1 MIQIDLPTLVKR
13 LNLFSRQAL
22 EMAASE
28 CMSQQAAEITVSHV
42 LIQMLA
48 MPRSDLRV
56 ITRQGDIG
64 MEELRQALTVENY
77 TTARSADSYPAFSP
91 MLVEWLKEG
100 WLLASAEMQHS
111 ELRGGVLLLAL
122 LHSPLRYIPP
132 AAAQLLTGINRDRL
146 QQDFVQWTQE
156 SAESVVPD
164 ADCKG
169 AGALTD
175 VADSLLARYAK
186 NMTEDARND
195 RLDPVLCRDHEI
207 DLMID
212 ILCRRR
218 KNNPVV
224 VGEAGVG
231 KSALIEGLALRIV
244 AGQVPDKLK
253 NTDIMTLDLGALQ
266 AGASVKGEFE
276 KRFKGLMAE
285 VISSPVPVILFI
297 DEAHTLIGAGNQ
309 QGGLDISNLLK
320 PALARGELKTIAA
333 TTWSEYKKYF
343 EKDAALS
350 RRFQLVKVSEPN
362 AAEATIILRG
372 LSAVYEQSHGVLIDD
387 DALQAAATLS
397 ERYLSGRQLPDKA
410 IDVLDTACARVAI
423 NLSSPPK
430 QISALTTL
438 SHQQEAEIRQLE
450 RELRIG
456 LRTNTSRMTEV
467 LVQYD
472 ETLTALD
479 ELEAAWHQQ
488 QTLVQEIIAL
498 RQQLLGM
505 AEDDAASLP
514 HVDAVEDTPP
524 ESEQDNTGAKLA
536 DEAGSEQP
544 EETAETVS
552 PVQRLAQL
560 TAELDALHNDRLL
573 VSPHVDK
580 KQIAAVI
587 AEWTGV
593 PLNRLSQNEMSV
605 ITDLP
610 VWLGDTIKGQDLAIA
625 SLHKHLLT
633 ARADLRRPGR
643 PLGAFLLAGPSGVG
657 KTETVLQLA
666 ELLYGGRQYLTTI
679 NMSEF
684 QEKHTVSRL
693 IGSPPGYVG
702 YGEGGVLTEAIRQ
715 KPYSVVLLDEV
726 EKAHPDVLNLF
737 YQAFDKGEMADGEG
751 RLIDCKNIVFFLT
764 SNLGYQVI
772 VEHAD
777 DPETMQEVL
786 YPVLAD
792 FFKPALLARMEVVP
806 YQSLK
811 TRALGVL
818 PADLN
823 LRDQVGPTF
832 DQVFTSADDNKLVVP
847 QFLTRYGLQS
857 YFVKQRDE
865 LVELTA
871 MDSWVLN
878 LTRSVK
884 YSDAD
889 RAEIQRQL
897 TEQYISDYTATW
909 RAGMDNLNIRN
920 FESIGQLTGALE
932 QVISGD
938 LPLQRALTV
947 LRDNTQP
954 GVFSEKLSAKEREEA
969 LAEPD
974 YQLLTRLGHEFAPEN
989 STLAVQKDK
998 ESTMQA
1004 VYQQLTELHR
1014 YLLAI
1019 QNAPVPGKSALKA
1032 VQLRLDQ
1039 NSSDPIFATRQ
1050 MAKTLPAPLNR
1061 WVGRLADQAWHV
1073 VMVEAVHYM
1082 EVDWRDSVVK
1092 PFNEQLANNYPFNP
1106 RSAQDASLDAF
1117 ERFFKPDG
1125 ILDTFYQQ
1133 NLKLFIDNDLSL
1145 EDGDNSVIIRED
1157 IIAQLK
1163 TAQKIR
1169 DIFFSKQNGLGTS
1182 FAVETVSLS
1191 GNKRRSVLNLDG
1203 QLVDYS
1209 QGRNYTAHL
1218 VWPNNMRE
1226 GNESKLTLVGA
1237 NGGAPRSISF
1247 SGPWAQFRLFGA
1259 GQLTGVQDGNF
1270 TVRFSVDGG
1279 AMTYRVH
1286 IRCSSNCYRLTT
1298 PLRAQQRCGWPH
1310 LNSKTMSA
1318 GCNNF
1323 LIPPRYSRWKPGCR

>member
-1 MIQIDLPTLVKR
+1 MIQIDLATLVKR
-13 LNLFSRQAL
+13 LNPFAKQAL

-28 CMSQQAAEITVSHV
+28 CMSQQASEITVAHV
-42 LIQMLA
+42 LLQMLA
-48 MPRSDLRV
+48 IPRNDVRV
-56 ITRQGDIG
+56 IAERTGISAED
-64 MEELRQALTVENY
+64 LRQALTVESY
-77 TTARSADSYPAFSP
+77 PGGRSAEGYPSFSP
-91 MLVEWLKEG
+91 MLIEWLKES
-100 WLLASAEMQHS
+100 WLLASAQMQHS
-111 ELRGGVLLLAL
+111 ELRSGVLLLTL

-132 AAAQLLTGINRDRL
+132 AAARLLTAINRDQL
-146 QQDFVQWTQE
+146 QQDFAAWTKE
-156 SAESVVPD
+156 SAESVNQVGGQAP
-164 ADCKG
+164 G
-169 AGALTD
+169 TPETG
-175 VADSLLARYAK
+175 DSGLARYAK
-186 NMTEDARND
+186 NMTEDARNGK
-195 RLDPVLCRDHEI
+195 LDPVLCRDHEI

-244 AGQVPDKLK
+244 SGQVPDKLK

-309 QGGLDISNLLK
+309 AGGLDVSGLLK

-456 LRTNTSRMTEV
+456 LRTDTSRMTEV
-467 LVQYD
+467 LEQYD
-472 ETLTALD
+472 ETLSALD
-479 ELEAAWHQQ
+479 ELEVAWQQQQ

-498 RQQLLGM
+498 RQQLLGA
-505 AEDDAASLP
+505 AEDT
-514 HVDAVEDTPP
+514 DAVV
-524 ESEQDNTGAKLA
+524 
-536 DEAGSEQP
+536 
-544 EETAETVS
+544 EEVTETVS

-610 VWLGDTIKGQDLAIA
+610 KWLGDTIKGQDLAIA

-702 YGEGGVLTEAIRQ
+702 YGEGGVLTEAVRQ

-777 DPETMQEVL
+777 DPETMQEAL

-806 YQSLK
+806 YLPLSKETLATIIAGK
-811 TRALGVL
+811 LARLDNVLRSRFGADVIIGPEVTDEIMSRVTRAENGARMLESVIDGDML
-818 PADLN
+818 PPLSLLLLQKMAANTAIARIRLSAAD
-823 LRDQVGPTF
+823 GA
-832 DQVFTSADDNKLVVP
+832 FTADVEDALPDDAVTP
-847 QFLTRYGLQS
+847 QTE
-857 YFVKQRDE
+857 DE
-865 LVELTA
+865 
-871 MDSWVLN
+871 
-878 LTRSVK
+878 
-884 YSDAD
+884 
-889 RAEIQRQL
+889 
-897 TEQYISDYTATW
+897 
-909 RAGMDNLNIRN
+909 
-920 FESIGQLTGALE
+920 
-932 QVISGD
+932 
-938 LPLQRALTV
+938 TV
-947 LRDNTQP
+947 L
-954 GVFSEKLSAKEREEA
+954 
-969 LAEPD
+969 
-974 YQLLTRLGHEFAPEN
+974 
-989 STLAVQKDK
+989 
-998 ESTMQA
+998 
-1004 VYQQLTELHR
+1004 
-1014 YLLAI
+1014 
-1019 QNAPVPGKSALKA
+1019 
-1032 VQLRLDQ
+1032 
-1039 NSSDPIFATRQ
+1039 
-1050 MAKTLPAPLNR
+1050 
-1061 WVGRLADQAWHV
+1061 
-1073 VMVEAVHYM
+1073 
-1082 EVDWRDSVVK
+1082 
-1092 PFNEQLANNYPFNP
+1092 
-1106 RSAQDASLDAF
+1106 
-1117 ERFFKPDG
+1117 
-1125 ILDTFYQQ
+1125 
-1133 NLKLFIDNDLSL
+1133 
-1145 EDGDNSVIIRED
+1145 
-1157 IIAQLK
+1157 
-1163 TAQKIR
+1163 
-1169 DIFFSKQNGLGTS
+1169 
-1182 FAVETVSLS
+1182 
-1191 GNKRRSVLNLDG
+1191 
-1203 QLVDYS
+1203 
-1209 QGRNYTAHL
+1209 
-1218 VWPNNMRE
+1218 
-1226 GNESKLTLVGA
+1226 
-1237 NGGAPRSISF
+1237 
-1247 SGPWAQFRLFGA
+1247 
-1259 GQLTGVQDGNF
+1259 
-1270 TVRFSVDGG
+1270 
-1279 AMTYRVH
+1279 
-1286 IRCSSNCYRLTT
+1286 
-1298 PLRAQQRCGWPH
+1298 
-1310 LNSKTMSA
+1310 
-1318 GCNNF
+1318 
-1323 LIPPRYSRWKPGCR
+1323 

>member
-1 MIQIDLPTLVKR
+1 MIQIDLPALVKR

-42 LIQMLA
+42 LMQMLA

-56 ITRQGDIG
+56 ITRQSDIG

-77 TTARSADSYPAFSP
+77 PTARSADSYPAFSP
-91 MLVEWLKEG
+91 MLVEWLKES

-132 AAAQLLTGINRDRL
+132 AAARLLTGINRDRL
-146 QQDFVQWTQE
+146 QQDFAQWTRE

-164 ADCKG
+164 AEGKG
-169 AGALTD
+169 AGTLTD
-175 VADSLLARYAK
+175 AADSLLARYAK
-186 NMTEDARND
+186 NMTADARNG

-244 AGQVPDKLK
+244 ADQVPDKLK

-430 QISALTTL
+430 RISALTTL
-438 SHQQEAEIRQLE
+438 SHQQEAEIRQLK

-456 LRTNTSRMTEV
+456 LRTDTSRMTGV
-467 LVQYD
+467 LEQYD

-488 QTLVQEIIAL
+488 QALVREIIAL
-498 RQQLLGM
+498 RQQLLGV
-505 AEDDAASLP
+505 AEDDAASLSDA
-514 HVDAVEDTPP
+514 DAVEDTPS
-524 ESEQDNTGAKLA
+524 ESEQDNIGVAPA
-536 DEAGSEQP
+536 DEAGSAQP
-544 EETAETVS
+544 QETAETVS

-560 TAELDALHNDRLL
+560 TAQLDALHNDQLL
-573 VSPHVDK
+573 ISPHVDK

-777 DPETMQEVL
+777 DPETMQEAL

-806 YQSLK
+806 YLPLSKETLVTIIAGK
-811 TRALGVL
+811 LARLDNVLRSRFAAEVIIEPEVTNEIMSRVTRAENGARMLESVIDGDML
-818 PADLN
+818 PPLS
-823 LRDQVGPTF
+823 L
-832 DQVFTSADDNKLVVP
+832 L
-847 QFLTRYGLQS
+847 LLQ
-857 YFVKQRDE
+857 KMAAN
-865 LVELTA
+865 TA
-871 MDSWVLN
+871 IA
-878 LTRSVK
+878 R
-884 YSDAD
+884 
-889 RAEIQRQL
+889 
-897 TEQYISDYTATW
+897 
-909 RAGMDNLNIRN
+909 IR
-920 FESIGQLTGALE
+920 
-932 QVISGD
+932 
-938 LPLQRALTV
+938 
-947 LRDNTQP
+947 
-954 GVFSEKLSAKEREEA
+954 LSATDGAFTADVEDARDDESVTE
-969 LAEPD
+969 D
-974 YQLLTRLGHEFAPEN
+974 D
-989 STLAVQKDK
+989 AV
-998 ESTMQA
+998 
-1004 VYQQLTELHR
+1004 L
-1014 YLLAI
+1014 
-1019 QNAPVPGKSALKA
+1019 
-1032 VQLRLDQ
+1032 
-1039 NSSDPIFATRQ
+1039 
-1050 MAKTLPAPLNR
+1050 
-1061 WVGRLADQAWHV
+1061 
-1073 VMVEAVHYM
+1073 
-1082 EVDWRDSVVK
+1082 
-1092 PFNEQLANNYPFNP
+1092 
-1106 RSAQDASLDAF
+1106 
-1117 ERFFKPDG
+1117 
-1125 ILDTFYQQ
+1125 
-1133 NLKLFIDNDLSL
+1133 
-1145 EDGDNSVIIRED
+1145 
-1157 IIAQLK
+1157 
-1163 TAQKIR
+1163 
-1169 DIFFSKQNGLGTS
+1169 
-1182 FAVETVSLS
+1182 
-1191 GNKRRSVLNLDG
+1191 
-1203 QLVDYS
+1203 
-1209 QGRNYTAHL
+1209 
-1218 VWPNNMRE
+1218 
-1226 GNESKLTLVGA
+1226 
-1237 NGGAPRSISF
+1237 
-1247 SGPWAQFRLFGA
+1247 
-1259 GQLTGVQDGNF
+1259 
-1270 TVRFSVDGG
+1270 
-1279 AMTYRVH
+1279 
-1286 IRCSSNCYRLTT
+1286 
-1298 PLRAQQRCGWPH
+1298 
-1310 LNSKTMSA
+1310 
-1318 GCNNF
+1318 
-1323 LIPPRYSRWKPGCR
+1323 